1 LAARAS
7 DGPRVRVA
15 AVIPYED
22 GLLLVRQSKGGEPYY
37 LLPGGGV
44 ESDETLA
51 DALAREVAEET
62 GLSCAIVRPLFI
74 NDTIDPAGGRRHLVN
89 ITFLAETT
97 GGALIARPT
106 DPTIEGVETVAVDD
120 LGELDLRPPIADVL
134 IAAARERYD
143 VPARYLGPVW
153 TDER

>member
-1 LAARAS
+1 MAARAS

-51 DALAREVAEET
+51 EALAREVAEET
-62 GLSCAIVRPLFI
+62 GLACAIVKPLFI

-97 GGALIARPT
+97 GGALLARPT
-106 DPTIEGVETVAVDD
+106 DPTIEGVEVVDIHD
-120 LGELDLRPPIADVL
+120 LGRLDLRPPIAHAL
-134 IAAARERYD
+134 IAASAEGYD
-143 VPARYLGPVW
+143 VPARYLGPMW